1 MNIDI
6 DKLSESELIDL
17 NHRIVA
23 PGLLRKAASTESTW
37 TNDAKVVQLRKD

>member
-1 MNIDI
+1 MTIDI

-23 PGLLRKAASTESTW
+23 RRL
-37 TNDAKVVQLRKD
+37 AKVAVSSDHHLARRSK